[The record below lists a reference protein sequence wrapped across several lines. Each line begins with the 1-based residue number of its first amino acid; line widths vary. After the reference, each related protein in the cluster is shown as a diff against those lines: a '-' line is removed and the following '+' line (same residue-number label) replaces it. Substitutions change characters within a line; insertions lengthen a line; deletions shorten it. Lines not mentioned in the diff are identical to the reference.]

1 MTASRRAPSSLLLQQ
16 RVAALRRQLPGA
28 RNGDVRSVHQ
38 ARVATR
44 RLREAL
50 PLIRAGKP
58 GRRLERVAREL
69 TSVLG
74 TVRELDVALEM
85 LDGLARTEGVPS
97 AAVTCLH
104 RAVANERDALQRDSA
119 GRIDEYDM
127 ERLERKVLRTLERK
141 GDRQVRAVDRQAQIS
156 AARRRAARRAARLE
170 AAMDSAGA
178 IYLPERLHQVRI
190 AIKKLRYAL
199 EIARD
204 LSGSRAEARIRT
216 LQRMQD
222 LLGRMHDLEV
232 LIARTR
238 GLQAATVR
246 DLQLSADL
254 DQLVRVLETDAR
266 RLHGHYLAQ
275 RRALIDLCTRV
286 MAAAEPRKAA

>member
-69 TSVLG
+69 TGVLG

-85 LDGLARTEGVPS
+85 LDGLARTDGVPS

-178 IYLPERLHQVRI
+178 
-190 AIKKLRYAL
+190 
-199 EIARD
+199 
-204 LSGSRAEARIRT
+204 S
-216 LQRMQD
+216 
-222 LLGRMHDLEV
+222 
-232 LIARTR
+232 
-238 GLQAATVR
+238 
-246 DLQLSADL
+246 
-254 DQLVRVLETDAR
+254 
-266 RLHGHYLAQ
+266 
-275 RRALIDLCTRV
+275 
-286 MAAAEPRKAA
+286 